1 MQYKISDK
9 GIRLIC
15 SFEGLELKAYL
26 CPAGVWTIGIGH
38 TKNVKKGDVITKE
51 QAIQYFKDDVRPIED
66 YLNKLDICETQG
78 QFDALV
84 SFIFNLGVGNF
95 KSSTLLKKIK
105 NKASDEE
112 ICAQFRRWVYAGGKK
127 LNGLVRR
134 REAECSLW
142 IS

>member
-95 KSSTLLKKIK
+95 KMSTLFKKIK
-105 NKASDEE
+105 NKASNGE

>member
-9 GIRLIC
+9 GVRLIC

-26 CPAGVWTIGIGH
+26 CPAGIWTIGIGH
-38 TKNVKKGDVITKE
+38 TKGVKKGDVITKE

-66 YLNKLDICETQG
+66 YLNKLNICETQG

-84 SFIFNLGVGNF
+84 SFIFNLGIGNF
-95 KSSTLLKKIK
+95 RKSTLFKKIK
-105 NKASDEE
+105 NKASNDE

>member
-9 GIRLIC
+9 GIELIR

-26 CPAGVWTIGIGH
+26 CPAGILTIGIGH
-38 TKNVKKGDVITKE
+38 TKGVKKGDTITEE
-51 QAIQYFKDDVRPIED
+51 QALQYFKDDVEPIEN
-66 YLNKLDICETQG
+66 YLNKLNICETQG

-84 SFIFNLGVGNF
+84 SFIFNLGKGSF
-95 KSSTLLKKIK
+95 SRSTLLKKIK

-112 ICAQFRRWVYAGGKK
+112 ICAQFMRWVYAGGKK

>member
-9 GIRLIC
+9 GVRLIC
-15 SFEGLELKAYL
+15 SFEGLELRAYL

-38 TKNVKKGDVITKE
+38 TKDVKKGDVITKE

-66 YLNKLDICETQG
+66 YLNKLNICETQG

-95 KSSTLLKKIK
+95 RKSTLLKEIK
-105 NKASDEE
+105 NKASDDE